1 MSNESNISYKQE
13 ILRKGIHLASLSIPI
28 SYIFF
33 TRENML
39 SVLVP
44 ATILFVIFDILSKN
58 VHFFINL
65 MLKYFGQMLRPHEK
79 KGKGFF
85 NGATWVLISATICV
99 LAFPKII
106 TITGFTILIISD
118 ICAALIGRRF
128 GKHGFFDKSWEG
140 TISFIVSAIA
150 IIFIYYNLF
159 DLPFSYLIIGVIA
172 ATIGGFVEA
181 VSKVIKI
188 DDNLSIPISVG
199 LVMLAGEYFYGLSGQ
214 SFLGFLN

>member
-28 SYIFF
+28 GYIFF

-44 ATILFVIFDILSKN
+44 AAILLIIFDILSKN
-58 VHFFINL
+58 VQFFINL
-65 MLKYFGQMLRPHEK
+65 LMKYFGQMLRPHEK

-99 LAFPKII
+99 ATFPKII

-128 GKHGFFDKSWEG
+128 GKHKIFDKSWEG

-150 IIFIYYNLF
+150 IVFLYYNLF
-159 DLPFSYLIIGVIA
+159 NLPFSYLISGVIA
-172 ATIGGFVEA
+172 AVISGFVELI
-181 VSKVIKI
+181 SKVIKV
-188 DDNLSIPISVG
+188 DDNLAIPISVG
-199 LVMLAGEYFYGLSGQ
+199 LVMLAFEFLYALDGQ
-214 SFLGFLN
+214 SFIGYLN

>member
-13 ILRKGIHLASLSIPI
+13 ILRKAIHLASLSIPV

-44 ATILFVIFDILSKN
+44 ATILLIIFDLLSQN
-58 VHFFINL
+58 VRFFINL
-65 MLKYFGQMLRPHEK
+65 LMKYFGNILRPHEK
-79 KGKGFF
+79 KGKGIF

-140 TISFIVSAIA
+140 TISFIISAIL
-150 IIFIYYNLF
+150 IIFIYYNMF
-159 DLPFSYLIIGVIA
+159 DLPYSYLVVGVLA
-172 ATIGGFVEA
+172 AIIGGFVEA
-181 VSKVIKI
+181 VSKVIKV

-199 LVMLAGEYFYGLSGQ
+199 VVMIIGEYFYSIAGQ
-214 SFLGFLN
+214 SFLGFMN

>member
-13 ILRKGIHLASLSIPI
+13 ILRKGIHLASLSIPV

-33 TRENML
+33 TQENML

-44 ATILFVIFDILSKN
+44 ATILFIIFDLLSQN
-58 VHFFINL
+58 VRFFIDL
-65 MLKYFGQMLRPHEK
+65 MLKYFGKILRPHEK
-79 KGKGFF
+79 KGKGLF

-140 TISFIVSAIA
+140 TIAFIISAIA
-150 IIFIYYNLF
+150 IIFIYYNMF
-159 DLPFSYLIIGVIA
+159 NLPFSYLVIGVIA

-181 VSKVIKI
+181 ISKVIKI

-199 LVMLAGEYFYGLSGQ
+199 LVMLAGEFFYAQSGQ

>member
-13 ILRKGIHLASLSIPI
+13 ILRKAIHLASLSIPI

-39 SVLVP
+39 SLLVP
-44 ATILFVIFDILSKN
+44 ATILLIIFDLLSQN
-58 VHFFINL
+58 VRFFINL
-65 MLKYFGQMLRPHEK
+65 LMKYFGNILRPHEK
-79 KGKGFF
+79 KGKGLF

-118 ICAALIGRRF
+118 ISAALIGRRF
-128 GKHGFFDKSWEG
+128 GKHKFFDKSWEG
-140 TISFIVSAIA
+140 TISFMVSAI
-150 IIFIYYNLF
+150 IIVFMYYNMF
-159 DLPFSYLIIGVIA
+159 SLPNSYLITGIIA
-172 ATIGGFVEA
+172 AIIGGFVEA
-181 VSKVIKI
+181 VSKVIKV

-199 LVMLAGEYFYGLSGQ
+199 VVMVIGEYFYSIAGHT
-214 SFLGFLN
+214 FLGLVN

>member
-1 MSNESNISYKQE
+1 
-13 ILRKGIHLASLSIPI
+13 
-28 SYIFF
+28 
-33 TRENML
+33 
-39 SVLVP
+39 
-44 ATILFVIFDILSKN
+44 
-58 VHFFINL
+58 
-65 MLKYFGQMLRPHEK
+65 MLRPHEK

-140 TISFIVSAIA
+140 TIAFIISAIA

-159 DLPFSYLIIGVIA
+159 ELPYSYLVIGVLA
-172 ATIGGFVEA
+172 AVIGGFVEA
-181 VSKVIKI
+181 VSKVIKV

-199 LVMLAGEYFYGLSGQ
+199 LVMLAGEFFVSQAGQ
-214 SFLGFLN
+214 SFLGYLN

>member
-39 SVLVP
+39 SFLIP
-44 ATILFVIFDILSKN
+44 ATILFVIFDILSKK
-58 VHFFINL
+58 VQFFVNL
-65 MLKYFGQMLRPHEK
+65 LLKYFGQMLRPHEK

-150 IIFIYYNLF
+150 IIFIYYNMF
-159 DLPFSYLIIGVIA
+159 NLPFSYLVIGIIA
-172 ATIGGFVEA
+172 AVIGGFVEA

-199 LVMLAGEYFYGLSGQ
+199 LVMLVGEYLYGLSGQ

>member
-13 ILRKGIHLASLSIPI
+13 ILRKAIHLASLSIPV

-44 ATILFVIFDILSKN
+44 ATILLIIFDLLSQN
-58 VHFFINL
+58 VKFFINL
-65 MLKYFGQMLRPHEK
+65 LLNYFGNILRPHEK
-79 KGKGFF
+79 KGKGLF

-99 LAFPKII
+99 LVFPKVI

-128 GKHGFFDKSWEG
+128 GKHKFFDKSWEG
-140 TISFIVSAIA
+140 TISFMASAI
-150 IIFIYYNLF
+150 IIVFIYFNMF
-159 DLPFSYLIIGVIA
+159 ALPNSYLITGVIA
-172 ATIGGFVEA
+172 AIIGGFVEA
-181 VSKVIKI
+181 VSKVIKV

-199 LVMLAGEYFYGLSGQ
+199 IVMVIGEYFFSSAGH
-214 SFLGFLN
+214 SFLGLVN